1 MRDFQLNGRSTVF
14 AANGMCA
21 TSTPLAAKV
30 ALQLLESGGNAV
42 DAAIGAAVLLG
53 FCEPQS
59 TGIGGDCFVLI
70 QPPNEKKVVALNGSG
85 RSPIGLDSEE
95 LRNEGFKEMPLYGVE
110 SITVPGAVDAFCR
123 LSNDYG
129 KRGLEFSLI
138 PAIHYAENGIA
149 ISPRTAFDWANSA
162 SILKGDAREHFLI
175 NGNALSLGQIFRA
188 PGQAKALRL
197 IAKNGRAGFYEGEV
211 AADMVSSLNNLG
223 GSHTLEDFFK
233 TNCNYC
239 ETINGFYDGYE
250 LIEHPPNGQG
260 ATALLMAN
268 ILNNFDLKLL
278 DPFGVERTH
287 IETEAAKLAY
297 DARNRFIADLDYTN
311 RLQHMLS
318 ADIADKLAGLIDL
331 SRATHF
337 DAKMLGSV
345 HKDTVYLTVVDK
357 DQMAVSMIYS
367 IFHSFGSGMASRKFG
382 INFQNRG
389 AGFTLERGHPNEVS
403 GFKRPMHTIIPAMLR
418 NANEFTMPFGVM
430 GGAYQ
435 PNGHVRFMTN
445 LIDYNMDIQE
455 ALDGPRSF
463 YDDGDL
469 MLERGYNDQ
478 VRDALKNIGH
488 KVNVPDSPI
497 GGGQAIKINWQQG
510 VLEGASDPRKD
521 GCAIGY

>member
-1 MRDFQLNGRSTVF
+1 
-14 AANGMCA
+14 
-21 TSTPLAAKV
+21 
-30 ALQLLESGGNAV
+30 
-42 DAAIGAAVLLG
+42 
-53 FCEPQS
+53 
-59 TGIGGDCFVLI
+59 
-70 QPPNEKKVVALNGSG
+70 
-85 RSPIGLDSEE
+85 
-95 LRNEGFKEMPLYGVE
+95 
-110 SITVPGAVDAFCR
+110 
-123 LSNDYG
+123 
-129 KRGLEFSLI
+129 
-138 PAIHYAENGIA
+138 
-149 ISPRTAFDWANSA
+149 
-162 SILKGDAREHFLI
+162 
-175 NGNALSLGQIFRA
+175 
-188 PGQAKALRL
+188 
-197 IAKNGRAGFYEGEV
+197 
-211 AADMVSSLNNLG
+211 MVSSLNNLG
-223 GSHTLEDFFK
+223 GTHTLEYFFK

-318 ADIADKLAGLIDL
+318 TDIADKLAGLIDL

-403 GFKRPMHTIIPAMLR
+403 GFKRPMHTIITEMLR

>member
-175 NGNALSLGQIFRA
+175 NGNAPSLGQIFRA

-211 AADMVSSLNNLG
+211 ASDMVSS
-223 GSHTLEDFFK
+223 
-233 TNCNYC
+233 
-239 ETINGFYDGYE
+239 
-250 LIEHPPNGQG
+250 
-260 ATALLMAN
+260 
-268 ILNNFDLKLL
+268 LNNFDLKLL

-318 ADIADKLAGLIDL
+318 TDIADKLAGLIDL